1 MKRFFKEYWTEVF
14 GIIIGFGVIIYSA
27 ITKDIIWCNFGIL
40 IIYMHLNNFKTD
52 LDNKKIKELEERL
65 SSTEDLL
72 NRLAKA
78 ILKIVEGVNDEKS

>member
-1 MKRFFKEYWTEVF
+1 MKQFFKEYWTEVF

-40 IIYMHLNNFKTD
+40 IIYIHLNNFKTD

-78 ILKIVEGVNDEKS
+78 TLKIVEGDSNERS